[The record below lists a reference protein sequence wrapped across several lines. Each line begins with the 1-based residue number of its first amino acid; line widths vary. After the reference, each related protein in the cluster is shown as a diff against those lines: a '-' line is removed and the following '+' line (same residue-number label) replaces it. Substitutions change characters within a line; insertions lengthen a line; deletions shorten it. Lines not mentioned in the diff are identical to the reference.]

1 MNRVYLFGKI
11 VYKSKLKYVLVP
23 KVKVYIELIIQV
35 SSGDKF
41 NCIVN
46 EDVLEKIKDRI
57 SKANETSYVYII
69 GKGMLE
75 NNMVYIVVKDIYI
88 FI

>member
-1 MNRVYLFGKI
+1 MI
-11 VYKSKLKYVLVP
+11 VP

-46 EDVLEKIKDRI
+46 EDVLEKIKDKIR
-57 SKANETSYVYII
+57 KVNETSYVYII
-69 GKGMLE
+69 GKAMLE
-75 NNMVYIVVKDIYI
+75 NNMIYIVVKDIYI
-88 FI
+88 

>member
-1 MNRVYLFGKI
+1 VI
-11 VYKSKLKYVLVP
+11 VP

-46 EDVLEKIKDRI
+46 EDVLEKIKDKIR
-57 SKANETSYVYII
+57 KVNETSYVYII
-69 GKGMLE
+69 GKAMLE
-75 NNMVYIVVKDIYI
+75 NNMIYIVVKDIYI
-88 FI
+88 

>member
-1 MNRVYLFGKI
+1 MKDLYLI
-11 VYKSKLKYVLVP
+11 NLIIYVIVP

-46 EDVLEKIKDRI
+46 EDVLEKIKDKIR
-57 SKANETSYVYII
+57 KVNETSYVYII
-69 GKGMLE
+69 GKAMLE
-75 NNMVYIVVKDIYI
+75 NNMIYIVVKDIYI
-88 FI
+88 